1 MNESG
6 SNDQGGAGG
15 ESTWRWRHG
24 PRKLFTIAMSLTY
37 WMIGGLLF
45 VLVGLICAPLLPRTK
60 SRALG
65 QWLLQRAF
73 RLYLLLLR
81 LLNVLKVEHHGLE
94 KLQHA
99 TGGLILA
106 PNHPAMW
113 DVVCIISR
121 IHGLRCIL
129 KASLM
134 QNPMLIG
141 GATLAGFIPNKP
153 VHRMLQRSIDALR
166 QGDRLLVFPE
176 GTRTRKKEGLVNPF
190 QGGIG
195 IMAAQSGAPVWPL
208 FIETDSDFLCKGCPP
223 WRMQDA
229 CVHVRISVGEPLA
242 CDADETAQQFV
253 KRLEE
258 TFIEALGKK

>member
-15 ESTWRWRHG
+15 KSTWRWRHG

-45 VLVGLICAPLLPRTK
+45 VLVGLICAPLLPRVK
-60 SRALG
+60 SQALG

-81 LLNVLKVEHHGLE
+81 FLNVLKVEHHGIE
-94 KLQHA
+94 KLQRA

-141 GATLAGFIPNKP
+141 GGSKFPTASARRTSSN
-153 VHRMLQRSIDALR
+153 
-166 QGDRLLVFPE
+166 VFRISSTPE
-176 GTRTRKKEGLVNPF
+176 G
-190 QGGIG
+190 
-195 IMAAQSGAPVWPL
+195 PL
-208 FIETDSDFLCKGCPP
+208 
-223 WRMQDA
+223 
-229 CVHVRISVGEPLA
+229 ISRLEPLEPGA
-242 CDADETAQQFV
+242 VTPF
-253 KRLEE
+253 
-258 TFIEALGKK
+258 EA